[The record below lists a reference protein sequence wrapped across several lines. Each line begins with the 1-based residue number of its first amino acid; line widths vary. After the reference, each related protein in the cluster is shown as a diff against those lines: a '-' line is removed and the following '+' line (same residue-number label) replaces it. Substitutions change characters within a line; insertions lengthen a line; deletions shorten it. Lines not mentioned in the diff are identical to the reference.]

1 MNFKTVEFIYW
12 ATIESP
18 KCNDHLV
25 GLAIVQ
31 QQNQF
36 ITINL

>member
-1 MNFKTVEFIYW
+1 MNFKTMEFIYC
-12 ATIESP
+12 ANIESP

-31 QQNQF
+31 QQHQL